1 MKMRKQ
7 RHMGAALVVLSWLI
21 LLLAATRANPIDQ
34 GATAVVLLLH
44 LGLYL
49 IFTKHYIL
57 CP

>member
-34 GATAVVLLLH
+34 DATAVVLLLP

>member
-1 MKMRKQ
+1 MRKQ

-34 GATAVVLLLH
+34 DATAVVLLLP